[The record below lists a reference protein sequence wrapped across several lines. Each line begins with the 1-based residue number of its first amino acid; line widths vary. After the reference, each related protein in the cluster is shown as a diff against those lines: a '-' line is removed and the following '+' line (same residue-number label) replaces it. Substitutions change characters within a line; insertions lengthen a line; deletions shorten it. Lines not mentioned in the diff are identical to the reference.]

1 MSRPLLQVVVTHPGD
16 AAGAAAGGADRLLV
30 VAEPGEDELVPS
42 PATVAA
48 VRTETSLPLTAA
60 LKANEGWSTSG
71 SELTRLTGAAYE
83 LAAAG
88 AAEFVLGFLGPT
100 LEVDVGATLALTDS
114 LGGLAWSFGRAVD
127 QTLDHDRA
135 WAVMRDLHAGHGL
148 HRFLTAGSTRGL
160 QAGMDDLCMR
170 AAAHPETAALAVA
183 AGGLVPEQVPWLVQ
197 AGIRGFHLGRVARP
211 GGSWRAYVDA
221 AHVRAWRRLV
231 DDEGAR
237 RGEAG
242 VSPP

>member
-1 MSRPLLQVVVTHPGD
+1 MSRPLLLVVVTHPGD
-16 AAGAAAGGADRLLV
+16 AAGAEEGGADRLLV
-30 VAEPGEDELVPS
+30 VAEPEEAEMVPA

-48 VRTETSLPLTAA
+48 LRAETALPLVAA

-88 AAEFVLGFLGPT
+88 ATGFVLGFLGPT
-100 LEVDVGATLALTDS
+100 LEVDVGATLALADS
-114 LGGLAWSFGRAVD
+114 LGGLGWSFGRAVD

-135 WAVMRDLHAGHGL
+135 WAVMRDLHARHGL
-148 HRFLTAGSTRGL
+148 DRFLTAGSARGL

-170 AAAHPETAALAVA
+170 AADQPETAAFAVA

-211 GGSWRAYVDA
+211 GGSWRAYVDT
-221 AHVRAWRRLV
+221 AHVRAWRRLI
-231 DDEGAR
+231 DDEAAR
-237 RGEAG
+237 AR
-242 VSPP
+242 